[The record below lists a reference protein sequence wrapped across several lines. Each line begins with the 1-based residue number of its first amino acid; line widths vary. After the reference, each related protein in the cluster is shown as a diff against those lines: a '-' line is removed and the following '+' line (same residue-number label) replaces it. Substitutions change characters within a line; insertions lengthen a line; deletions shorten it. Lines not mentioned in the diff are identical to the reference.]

1 MKPGRP
7 LREIDYPVLA
17 DVEDPLT
24 LPPRKMGVWKVWHL
38 QSNVRAS
45 TYEALHE
52 IVWTDGDD
60 ESQPATSRNSKETG
74 SGAGTGFVRSIQ
86 PQDVIAVVARARVSP
101 SYIVPECTTSAH
113 GLKMIG

>member
-7 LREIDYPVLA
+7 LREIDYPVSA
-17 DVEDPLT
+17 DVVDPLT

-45 TYEALHE
+45 TYTALHE
-52 IVWTDGDD
+52 IVWADRDD
-60 ESQPATSRNSKETG
+60 ESQPVTSCNPKETG

-86 PQDVIAVVARARVSP
+86 PRDVIAVVARARVSP
-101 SYIVPECTTSAH
+101 SYIISKCTSAYD
-113 GLKMIG
+113 LKMIG